1 MEIQVIEKTNG
12 RINRVT
18 GTTIKERLRVC
29 AYCRVSTGNK
39 EQLNS
44 YQSQLKYYDEKIN
57 SKSEWQF
64 AGIYADESISGTLDF
79 KRTDFMKMI
88 TDGMSGK
95 FDMILTKSI
104 SRFARNT
111 LDTLKYVRMLKEK
124 SIAVL
129 FEEENLNTLSGTGE
143 MLLTVLS
150 AMAQQESENIS
161 SHVLLGLKMK
171 KDRGEL
177 IGYNGCYG
185 YNYDLITKQITI
197 NEEQAEVIK
206 YIFER
211 YVDGIGSSTIAKE
224 LKAKGIK
231 SPKGN
236 DNWNESTIRGILK
249 NEKYIGDVLMGKTFT
264 IDPISHKRLS
274 NLGEAEKHYIKEH
287 HEPIISKELFDRV
300 QEIRIKRVGTRETGR
315 RSNNYSKKYA
325 FSSKLYCGFCGSLLT
340 RRNWNAKRKDEKAVW
355 QCIKRAKHGKEE
367 CPNCKA
373 IPEEIIEECFVQGYR
388 ILCNNNKKVVEDF
401 LKKIENILKENTT
414 ETVVNKLEKDKEKIN
429 KKLANLLEL
438 NLEGRIN
445 KEQYTLKYDELNTEL
460 LKLEQK
466 IQVLLKD
473 TNRNESIKHRLNK
486 FKSLFKDMEIMKN
499 FDKDVFECLIDK
511 VIIGEQL
518 EDGSINPYT
527 IRFICKYGTEINC
540 EDNFTATTINER
552 QNKLQPEMTNTCGS
566 LCVARVKE
574 LPVILDF
581 TSFQDTVIFYKRGR
595 FGLEKVQN
603 CEINVKVVL
612 DTPYYMVVC

>member
-29 AYCRVSTGNK
+29 AYCRVSTGNE

-64 AGIYADESISGTLDF
+64 AGIYADEAISGTLDF
-79 KRTDFMKMI
+79 KRTDFMRMI

-111 LDTLKYVRMLKEK
+111 LDTLKYVRTLKEK
-124 SIAVL
+124 NIAVL

-197 NEEQAEVIK
+197 NEEQAEIIK

-211 YVDGIGSSTIAKE
+211 YVEGIGSSTIAKE
-224 LKAKGIK
+224 LTSKGIK

-287 HEPIISKELFDRV
+287 HEPIISKELFDRI
-300 QEIRIKRVGTRETGR
+300 QEIRIKRAGTRETGR
-315 RSNNYSKKYA
+315 RNNNYSKKYA

-340 RRNWNAKRKDEKAVW
+340 RRNWNSKRKYQKAVW

-367 CPNCKA
+367 CPYCKA
-373 IPEEIIEECFVQGYR
+373 IPEEIIEDCFVQGYR

-401 LKKIENILKENTT
+401 LEKIENILKENTT
-414 ETVVNKLEKDKEKIN
+414 ETMVSKLENNKEKIN
-429 KKLANLLEL
+429 KKLNNLLEL

-445 KEQYTLKYDELNTEL
+445 KEQYTLKFDDLNTEL
-460 LKLEQK
+460 LKVEQK
-466 IQVLLKD
+466 IESLLKD

-499 FDKDVFECLIDK
+499 FDKDVFEYLIDK

-518 EDGSINPYT
+518 EDGGINPYT
-527 IRFICKYGTEINC
+527 IRFICENGTEINC
-540 EDNFTATTINER
+540 KDNFTATSDKQHSKNIATRDDQHTWSAWQCYN
-552 QNKLQPEMTNTCGS
+552 
-566 LCVARVKE
+566 
-574 LPVILDF
+574 
-581 TSFQDTVIFYKRGR
+581 
-595 FGLEKVQN
+595 
-603 CEINVKVVL
+603 
-612 DTPYYMVVC
+612 

>member
-29 AYCRVSTGNK
+29 AYCRVSTGNE

-64 AGIYADESISGTLDF
+64 AGIYADEAISGTLDF
-79 KRTDFMKMI
+79 KRTDFMRMI

-95 FDMILTKSI
+95 FDMIITKSI

-124 SIAVL
+124 NIAVL

-211 YVDGIGSSTIAKE
+211 YVEGIGSSTIGKE
-224 LKAKGIK
+224 LQAKGIK

-274 NLGEAEKHYIKEH
+274 NLGEAEKHYIREH

-315 RSNNYSKKYA
+315 RNNNYSKKYA
-325 FSSKLYCGFCGSLLT
+325 FSSKLNCGFCGSLLT
-340 RRNWNAKRKDEKAVW
+340 RRNWNSKRKYEKAVW

-367 CPNCKA
+367 CPYCKA
-373 IPEEIIEECFVQGYR
+373 IPEEIIEDCFAQGYR

-401 LKKIENILKENTT
+401 LEKIENILKENTT
-414 ETVVNKLEKDKEKIN
+414 EIVVNKLEKEKDKEKIN
-429 KKLANLLEL
+429 KKLNNLLEL

-460 LKLEQK
+460 LKVEQK
-466 IQVLLKD
+466 IQSLLKD
-473 TNRNESIKHRLNK
+473 RNRNESIKYRLNK
-486 FKSLFKDMEIMKN
+486 LKSLFKDMEIMKN
-499 FDKDVFECLIDK
+499 FDKDVFEYLIDR

-518 EDGSINPYT
+518 EDGTTNPYT
-527 IRFICKYGTEINC
+527 IRFICKNGTEINC
-540 EDNFTATTINER
+540 KDNLTATG
-552 QNKLQPEMTNTCGS
+552 NKQHSKLTATRDDQHMWSVWQC
-566 LCVARVKE
+566 L
-574 LPVILDF
+574 ILN
-581 TSFQDTVIFYKRGR
+581 SA
-595 FGLEKVQN
+595 
-603 CEINVKVVL
+603 
-612 DTPYYMVVC
+612 

>member
-29 AYCRVSTGNK
+29 AYCRVSTGNE

-64 AGIYADESISGTLDF
+64 AGIYADEAISGTLDF
-79 KRTDFMKMI
+79 KRTDFMRMI

-124 SIAVL
+124 NIAVL

-197 NEEQAEVIK
+197 NEEQAKVIK

-211 YVDGIGSSTIAKE
+211 YVEGIGSSTIAKE

-274 NLGEAEKHYIKEH
+274 NLGEAEKHYIREH

-325 FSSKLYCGFCGSLLT
+325 FSSKLYCEFCGSLLT
-340 RRNWNAKRKDEKAVW
+340 KRNWNSKRK
-355 QCIKRAKHGKEE
+355 
-367 CPNCKA
+367 
-373 IPEEIIEECFVQGYR
+373 
-388 ILCNNNKKVVEDF
+388 NK
-401 LKKIENILKENTT
+401 NYQNW
-414 ETVVNKLEKDKEKIN
+414 
-429 KKLANLLEL
+429 LL
-438 NLEGRIN
+438 
-445 KEQYTLKYDELNTEL
+445 
-460 LKLEQK
+460 
-466 IQVLLKD
+466 
-473 TNRNESIKHRLNK
+473 
-486 FKSLFKDMEIMKN
+486 F
-499 FDKDVFECLIDK
+499 
-511 VIIGEQL
+511 
-518 EDGSINPYT
+518 
-527 IRFICKYGTEINC
+527 
-540 EDNFTATTINER
+540 
-552 QNKLQPEMTNTCGS
+552 
-566 LCVARVKE
+566 
-574 LPVILDF
+574 
-581 TSFQDTVIFYKRGR
+581 
-595 FGLEKVQN
+595 
-603 CEINVKVVL
+603 
-612 DTPYYMVVC
+612 